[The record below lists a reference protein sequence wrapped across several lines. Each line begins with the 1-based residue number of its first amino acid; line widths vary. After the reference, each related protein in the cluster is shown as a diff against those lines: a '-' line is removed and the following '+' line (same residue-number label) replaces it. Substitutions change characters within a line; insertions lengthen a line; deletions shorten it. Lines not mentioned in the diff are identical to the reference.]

1 MTSSLKTLRLSHFLN
16 FLSSVMHVSVPSV
29 SSSLHLY
36 SILLQSQCN
45 CWDEELAFSLM
56 LVIIER
62 EAERKLWTGIIHT
75 AVLWILSTGIYCCF
89 NLLQH
94 SDYLCISYFYFK
106 DSIFWCLLNR
116 ASLCDSWRIKN
127 QLDVICYIYFTSWI
141 INMFRTLICPSSGV
155 CD

>member
-75 AVLWILSTGIYCCF
+75 AVL
-89 NLLQH
+89 
-94 SDYLCISYFYFK
+94 
-106 DSIFWCLLNR
+106 
-116 ASLCDSWRIKN
+116 
-127 QLDVICYIYFTSWI
+127 
-141 INMFRTLICPSSGV
+141 
-155 CD
+155 